1 MAEGNPNIKLMKKEG
16 DISGLVECLDNSSDN
31 VRYRAFSALASG
43 PRLDYRTTVRLKKM
57 LHDPD
62 PKVRTVAALKFSD
75 LRSRITGDYLKEI
88 ISRGSQIEKIELL
101 RIISGCS
108 RLSDEAVM
116 EVIVLALADHRD
128 LVRLEAAKTAGTTQN
143 PHLVPPL
150 AERLS
155 DEDPYVRIQ
164 AAKSLSKIAGRETVA
179 HLVGLL
185 EDPNGVVREE
195 VYRILSSVDSDVARR
210 AVHDYLLRK
219 MAQGMEGTAPARAR
233 TAVDIR
239 TRRLRE
245 CLPLLHAAC
254 SDRFKGVR
262 IEALKGIA
270 VFGDPSSV
278 EFVVVMLKDKFF
290 DVRIEAVRTLG
301 NIKSESSLQA
311 IEAACEDKNIDVR
324 EEALVIVAQ
333 LRAAVRR
340 TKQKA

>member
-16 DISGLVECLDNSSDN
+16 DISGLVECLDNSSEN
-31 VRYRAFSALASG
+31 IRYRAFSALASG

-57 LHDPD
+57 LDDPD
-62 PKVRTVAALKFSD
+62 PKVRSVAALKFSD
-75 LRSRITGDYLKEI
+75 LRARITGEYLKEI

-116 EVIVLALADHRD
+116 EVIVLALADHRG
-128 LVRLEAAKTAGTTQN
+128 LVRLEAAKTAGTTRN

-155 DEDPYVRIQ
+155 DEDPFVRIQ
-164 AAKSLSKIAGRETVA
+164 AAKSLSKIAGRETVG

-185 EDPNGVVREE
+185 EDVNEVVREE
-195 VYRILSSVDSDVARR
+195 VVRVLSSVDSDAAHK
-210 AVHDYLLRK
+210 AVHGYLLRK
-219 MAQGMEGTAPARAR
+219 MARGMEGTAPVRAR
-233 TAVDIR
+233 TAADIR

-254 SDRFKGVR
+254 GDRFKEVR

-278 EFVVVMLKDKFF
+278 GFVVGLLKDKFF

-301 NIKSESSLQA
+301 NITSESALQA

-324 EEALVIVAQ
+324 EEARAIAAR

-340 TKQKA
+340 TIRQA